1 MTDSTTYFR
10 VRNLDK
16 YQHYKDRSPPWIKL
30 HQATLDD
37 YHFAQLPDTAKA
49 HLMCIWLIAA
59 RADNKLPFDPDWIAH
74 AIHAKST
81 VDLDILL
88 AGRFIEAINVRA
100 RRKQSASKTLAT
112 CLQDARPETERETK
126 GEERRDRGETKVS
139 PGRSRSPPKPSKSG
153 EIWLSYSEAY
163 ERRYGAKPV
172 RNATVNACLC
182 KFVDRVGAE
191 EAPDIAAWYLRS
203 ENHLYYASGHSVQML
218 LRDAEKIR
226 TEWATGRTITNTR
239 ARQRDQAQTQ
249 FNNAEEAV
257 RILKK
262 EGSWKD

>member
-100 RRKQSASKTLAT
+100 RRKRPASKSLAG
-112 CLQDARPETERETK
+112 CKQVARPERETEEEREESTPPSDPPK
-126 GEERRDRGETKVS
+126 GGSRRTSTGSRLPPDWTPSEADRFEAEKQSMSAGIMDYDIDDVAARFRDYWIGVAGAKGRKADWAATWRNWIRRDIDDKCS
-139 PGRSRSPPKPSKSG
+139 KPGGPSPPPEVDADGKTSF
-153 EIWLSYSEAY
+153 
-163 ERRYGAKPV
+163 ERLMAEKWADKKAK
-172 RNATVNACLC
+172 
-182 KFVDRVGAE
+182 E
-191 EAPDIAAWYLRS
+191 EADALR
-203 ENHLYYASGHSVQML
+203 
-218 LRDAEKIR
+218 
-226 TEWATGRTITNTR
+226 
-239 ARQRDQAQTQ
+239 
-249 FNNAEEAV
+249 
-257 RILKK
+257 
-262 EGSWKD
+262 